1 MVLRMQ
7 TRKSAAR
14 WGELVSAW
22 EASGLTADVFAGE
35 HGVAASSLRWWKTE
49 LARRARKEPRRRSP
63 RRPSSLTRASEVA
76 LARVVRS
83 GDVRA
88 PAGARGGVAVVAG
101 GARIVV
107 EHGFDGRLLRDVV
120 RALEEA
126 R

>member
-7 TRKSAAR
+7 TRKSAGQ

-22 EASGLTADVFAGE
+22 EASGRTAESFASE
-35 HGVAASSLRWWKTE
+35 HGVAASLLRWWKTE
-49 LARRARKEPRRRSP
+49 LARRARKEPRRRAP
-63 RRPSSLTRASEVA
+63 RRAPLATANEVA
-76 LARVVRS
+76 LARVVRP
-83 GDVRA
+83 GEVRA
-88 PAGARGGVAVVAG
+88 PTGARGGVTVVAG

-107 EHGFDGRLLRDVV
+107 EHGFDGGLLREVV